1 MVMCRSEEP
10 LDKEIREKIALFA
23 NLPVPSVVSARDV
36 DSIYKV
42 PLEFEHEGVAE
53 RVLAHFGIQAPQPD
67 LSDWRHLVDRIGS
80 ANGSV
85 RIALV
90 GKYNQLADAYL
101 SVIEAL
107 NHAATHHGGK
117 VEVHWVDSERLTE
130 GEVEP
135 SWPPATASSCRA
147 ASACAGSR
155 GRSRRPATPASTG
168 SPILGICLGM
178 QIAVSEFARHV
189 AGMDARTP
197 PSSTP
202 RRPTP

>member
-1 MVMCRSEEP
+1 
-10 LDKEIREKIALFA
+10 
-23 NLPVPSVVSARDV
+23 
-36 DSIYKV
+36 
-42 PLEFEHEGVAE
+42 
-53 RVLAHFGIQAPQPD
+53 VLAHFGIQAPQPD

-130 GEVEP
+130 GEVEAELAHLRRRP
-135 SWPPATASSCRA
+135 RA
-147 ASACAGSR
+147 GGFGVR
-155 GRSRRPATPASTG
+155 GIEGRSRRPATPASTG
-168 SPILGICLGM
+168 SPIS
-178 QIAVSEFARHV
+178 ASASECRSRSRVRPPRRRH
-189 AGMDARTP
+189 GTARTP